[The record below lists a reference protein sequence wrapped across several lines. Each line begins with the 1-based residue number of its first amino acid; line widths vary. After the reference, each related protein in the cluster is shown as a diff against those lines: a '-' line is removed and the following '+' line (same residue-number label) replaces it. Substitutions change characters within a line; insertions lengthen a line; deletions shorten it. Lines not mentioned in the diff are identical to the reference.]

1 MTSIICAIF
10 IFLIEQE
17 ALKRGIDGTALTIAI
32 ICLAGIGGYK
42 FREMVQKRKEV
53 KK

>member
-1 MTSIICAIF
+1 MTALICAIF
-10 IFLIEQE
+10 IYLLEKE
-17 ALKRGIDGTALTIAI
+17 ALARGIDGTALTIAN

-42 FREMVQKRKEV
+42 FREMIQKRKEV